1 MNSLANL
8 RFEQFAGVVETAR
21 DAVFLLG
28 RCQTVSQHETDIHLV
43 TANKKTPLVERTGGN
58 MVRTSS
64 TKQTALFQTIKKPS
78 CINN

>member
-43 TANKKTPLVERTGGN
+43 TANKRNTVSGTHWGKHGQNL
-58 MVRTSS
+58 
-64 TKQTALFQTIKKPS
+64 
-78 CINN
+78 